1 MNCKNCGKEITDD
14 SNFCKQCGYPMKDL
28 SNMDEPYTYRY
39 HTPLKDKIA
48 AAVLSV
54 VLPGLGQVYVGKTR
68 RGVGLAIPG
77 AILLIICIST
87 GYMVWKGL
95 EMTLW
100 YASGAQSPFMLFF
113 LAIIAYILM
122 VIVNTFDACKLAI
135 DYNAILKKTGSPPW

>member
-28 SNMDEPYTYRY
+28 SDTDEPYAYRY
-39 HTPLKDKIA
+39 PTPLKDKIV

-54 VLPGLGQVYVGKTR
+54 VLPGLGQAYVRKTK
-68 RGVGLAIPG
+68 RGIGLAIPG

-100 YASGAQSPFMLFF
+100 YSSGAQSPFMLFF
-113 LAIIAYILM
+113 LAIMAYILM
-122 VIVNTFDACKLAI
+122 VSVNAFDAYKLAN
-135 DYNAILKKTGSPPW
+135 DYNRTLKKTGSPPW